1 MSLGYLTRKLIIQ
14 PYCAQIILLR
24 LLVVRSPDIEA
35 DFVKIFFNET
45 TQTFQT
51 QDAFMAKKAVGR
63 RYCNLQVK
71 ISLYYYRYCASFDSL
86 II

>member
-71 ISLYYYRYCASFDSL
+71 
-86 II
+86 

>member
-1 MSLGYLTRKLIIQ
+1 MSLGYWRRKFNIQ
-14 PYCAQIILLR
+14 PCYVKIILLR
-24 LLVVRSPDIEA
+24 LNVTRSPDIEA

-51 QDAFMAKKAVGR
+51 QDAFMAKEAVGR

-71 ISLYYYRYCASFDSL
+71 ISLYYYCYCA
-86 II
+86 